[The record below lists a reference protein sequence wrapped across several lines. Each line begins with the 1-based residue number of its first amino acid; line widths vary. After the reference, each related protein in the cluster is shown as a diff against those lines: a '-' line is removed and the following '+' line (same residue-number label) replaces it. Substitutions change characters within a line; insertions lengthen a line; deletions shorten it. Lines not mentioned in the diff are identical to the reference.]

1 VRRRSARL
9 RLSALKL
16 SALPGRGSL
25 PSAAAAIVGS
35 LPGFTLPFA
44 AALVL
49 PAGQSDVLLL
59 ALSVGITPAIVVSSA
74 VELTTVAEFGRLLGQ
89 DRGPTPA
96 ALRSFHWRIARF
108 AVVLT
113 ALVVPALVVAY
124 ASRSPDQ
131 PTFLVLACAVA
142 VTPIVAG
149 VASTLSGECVARGA
163 PVVPIGVQALRSFL
177 PAVLLLAW
185 PGAAL
190 VLFAVM
196 LPVGEGARA
205 LVLAVACRRLR
216 RRQALEPSGGLTPYG
231 LVAQSLSSGVTQLG
245 PAVDR
250 LFLSSAAEGDISSY
264 EMSDRLMYAAS
275 QFFTMTF
282 IFRRVAAWAQM
293 PAMVTERAHRML
305 RGDARTLG
313 GLAVALTGAS
323 VAVCLVALASGLLP
337 VDWRTGFLWGS
348 LVMLSLPAHLF
359 NVVGTRLLVIGRKQN
374 LMLWIAVATAVLN
387 AVLDALFYFL
397 FGAIGIIISTVVL
410 RWTMAGVYLHLLR
423 TVVPATIGGDVVRD
437 QQA

>member
-1 VRRRSARL
+1 MRRSLGR
-9 RLSALKL
+9 LKL

-25 PSAAAAIVGS
+25 PSAVAAIVGS

-89 DRGPTPA
+89 ARGPTPA
-96 ALRSFHWRIARF
+96 ALRAFHRRIVRF
-108 AVVLT
+108 AVVL
-113 ALVVPALVVAY
+113 AVLVVPALVLAY
-124 ASRSPDQ
+124 ASRSPDR
-131 PTFLVLACAVA
+131 PTFLMLACAVA
-142 VTPIVAG
+142 VTPVVAA

-163 PVVPIGVQALRSFL
+163 PVVPIAVQAMRSL
-177 PAVLLLAW
+177 VPALLLLVC

-190 VLFAVM
+190 VLFALM

-205 LVLAVACRRLR
+205 VVLSVACRRLR
-216 RRQALEPSGGLTPYG
+216 LRQALEPSGSLTPYG
-231 LVAQSLSSGVTQLG
+231 LVAQSLSSGVTQFG

-250 LFLSSAAEGDISSY
+250 LFLSSAAEGAISSY

-282 IFRRVAAWAQM
+282 IFRRVAVWAQIPVM
-293 PAMVTERAHRML
+293 PPERAHRLL

-313 GLAVALTGAS
+313 GLAVVLTVAS
-323 VAVCLVALASGLLP
+323 VALCLAALASGLLP
-337 VDWRTGFLWGS
+337 LDWRTGFVWGS

-387 AVLDALFYFL
+387 AALDALFYFL
-397 FGAIGIIISTVVL
+397 FGPIGIIVSTVVL

-423 TVVPATIGGDVVRD
+423 TVVPATIGRD
-437 QQA
+437 AA

>member
-1 VRRRSARL
+1 V
-9 RLSALKL
+9 
-16 SALPGRGSL
+16 
-25 PSAAAAIVGS
+25 AAIVGS
-35 LPGFTLPFA
+35 LPGFTLPFV

-89 DRGPTPA
+89 ARGPTAA
-96 ALRSFHWRIARF
+96 ALRSFHWRIVRF

-113 ALVVPALVVAY
+113 ALVVPALAVAY
-124 ASRSPDQ
+124 AIRSPDRL
-131 PTFLVLACAVA
+131 TFLVLACAVA
-142 VTPIVAG
+142 VTPIVAA
-149 VASTLSGECVARGA
+149 VASTLSGECVARGS
-163 PVVPIGVQALRSFL
+163 PVVPIAVQAMRSL
-177 PAVLLLAW
+177 VPAVLLLVW

-190 VLFAVM
+190 VLFALM

-205 LVLAVACRRLR
+205 VVLSVTCRRLR
-216 RRQALEPSGGLTPYG
+216 RRQQLEQSGDLTPYG
-231 LVAQSLSSGVTQLG
+231 LVAQSTSSGVTQLG

-250 LFLSSAAEGDISSY
+250 LYLSSATEGDITSY

-282 IFRRVAAWAQM
+282 IFRRVAAWAQL
-293 PAMVTERAHRML
+293 PAMGTERAHRLL
-305 RGDARTLG
+305 RADARTLG
-313 GLAVALTGAS
+313 GLAVGLTVGS
-323 VAVCLVALASGLLP
+323 VAACLLALASGLLP

-359 NVVGTRLLVIGRKQN
+359 NVIGTRLLVIGRKQN

-387 AVLDALFYFL
+387 AALDALFYVL
-397 FGAIGIIISTVVL
+397 FGAIGIIVSTVVL

-423 TVVPATIGGDVVRD
+423 TVVPATIGREVVRD
-437 QQA
+437 

>member
-1 VRRRSARL
+1 VRRHLAR
-9 RLSALKL
+9 LKL
-16 SALPGRGSL
+16 SALPGRESL
-25 PSAAAAIVGS
+25 PSAVAAIIGS

-59 ALSVGITPAIVVSSA
+59 ALSVGITPAIIVSSA

-89 DRGPTPA
+89 AHGPTSA
-96 ALRSFHWRIARF
+96 ALRSFHWRIVRF
-108 AVVLT
+108 AVALT

-124 ASRSPDQ
+124 ASRSPDRL
-131 PTFLVLACAVA
+131 TFLVLAGAVA
-142 VTPIVAG
+142 ATPIVAA

-163 PVVPIGVQALRSFL
+163 PVVPIAVQAMRSL
-177 PAVLLLAW
+177 VPAVLLIVW

-190 VLFAVM
+190 VLFALM

-205 LVLAVACRRLR
+205 VVLSVACRRLR
-216 RRQALEPSGGLTPYG
+216 LRQTLEQTGDLAPYG

-250 LFLSSAAEGDISSY
+250 LYLSSAGEGDISSY

-282 IFRRVAAWAQM
+282 IFRRVAAWAQL
-293 PAMVTERAHRML
+293 PAMVPERAHRLL

-313 GLAVALTGAS
+313 GLAVGLTMAS
-323 VAVCLVALASGLLP
+323 VAVCLLALASGLLP

-387 AVLDALFYFL
+387 AALDALLYFL
-397 FGAIGIIISTVVL
+397 LGSIGIIVATVVL

-423 TVVPATIGGDVVRD
+423 TVVPATIGREVVRE
-437 QQA
+437 